1 MNHYGISAI
10 HWNAHI
16 GEIDE
21 VMLHKFV
28 QQKGKGAI
36 VIEHGKPAWCA
47 DVAKLIHGG
56 DTVWVMVTDGRGH
69 YQNTDHVG
77 VKRDQRE
84 RLYSCTKDGTATS
97 ALIELPR
104 YRAPDD
110 PPPSPVSSRRRV

>member
-1 MNHYGISAI
+1 MDHYGISAI

-28 QQKGKGAI
+28 RQPRKGTIA
-36 VIEHGKPAWCA
+36 VAHGKAVWSA
-47 DVAKLIHGG
+47 DVANLIRRG
-56 DTVWVMVTDGRGH
+56 DSVWVLAADGRGS
-69 YQNTDHVG
+69 YMNTDHVG
-77 VKRDQRE
+77 IKTAQRE

-110 PPPSPVSSRRRV
+110 PPR